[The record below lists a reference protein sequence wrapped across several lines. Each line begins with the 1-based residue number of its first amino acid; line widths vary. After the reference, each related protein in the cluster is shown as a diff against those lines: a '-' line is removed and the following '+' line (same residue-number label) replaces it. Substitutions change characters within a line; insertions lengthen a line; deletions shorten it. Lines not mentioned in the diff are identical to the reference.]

1 MEKRCSFALI
11 DPSWQT
17 KILECSWFSNSSFGL
32 TVLIVLYY
40 LEPIWF
46 QKCTV
51 EETKPILVLHKCQRR
66 YQHYQVRRCVLE
78 NTSFVCYV
86 QPWWQIWSATKQ
98 KKKSICWV
106 NKWMWTLNSELL
118 PADTQVCFL
127 SCYQVQTWAV
137 RLAVLVRP
145 GSPTWPGW
153 GLLSSRLIP
162 LTGRLCLTQQ

>member
-1 MEKRCSFALI
+1 MQLVQQQQFWTDSINCSVLSWTHLVSKMYCGG
-11 DPSWQT
+11 DKTNPSSAQM
-17 KILECSWFSNSSFGL
+17 
-32 TVLIVLYY
+32 
-40 LEPIWF
+40 
-46 QKCTV
+46 
-51 EETKPILVLHKCQRR
+51 
-66 YQHYQVRRCVLE
+66 
-78 NTSFVCYV
+78 
-86 QPWWQIWSATKQ
+86 SATLPALPGPEVCSGKYVVCMLRPTLVADLISYQ
-98 KKKSICWV
+98 TEKKSICWV